1 MQVIQKN
8 GIVALIPKVNIGFR
22 IDCNIPPEEMI
33 VKKEEFI
40 KEILSKVKFD
50 WDIDLEEN
58 CSSVN
63 FHPELHSYI
72 VRLV

>member
-22 IDCNIPPEEMI
+22 IDCNIPPEEM
-33 VKKEEFI
+33 KERKEEFI
-40 KEILSKVKFD
+40 KEILNRVKFD
-50 WDIDLEEN
+50 WDIDLRDN

-63 FHPELHSYI
+63 FHSELHSYI